1 MLSTVDQTN
10 ALVVLPTARRR
21 RSRAAGEQSVVTTGP
36 GARNA
41 TAASPPGAPV
51 RPAYGG
57 PSTAVFRTAPSR
69 PRAPLGADRVD
80 VDVLR
85 IVSDPRTPTYVTV
98 YANGRRRY
106 SYWRPIDPATGTG
119 GCYAALPTAECDE
132 LHAAGRITLGEPVV
146 DPHRTTYRV
155 RAAARVQPPVSIR
168 VTKER
173 RRAA

>member
-1 MLSTVDQTN
+1 MLSTVDQAN

-21 RSRAAGEQSVVTTGP
+21 RSRVTGDQGAAPTGP
-36 GARNA
+36 GARHA
-41 TAASPPGAPV
+41 TAVSPPGAPIGG
-51 RPAYGG
+51 PARRG
-57 PSTAVFRTAPSR
+57 PSTSVLRTAPSR
-69 PRAPLGADRVD
+69 PRAPLGADR

-155 RAAARVQPPVSIR
+155 RTAARVQQPVSVR
-168 VTKER
+168 AAKER
-173 RRAA
+173 RYAA

>member
-1 MLSTVDQTN
+1 MLSTVDQAN

-21 RSRAAGEQSVVTTGP
+21 RPRTAAEQIASTTGP
-36 GARNA
+36 GTRAA
-41 TAASPPGAPV
+41 TTSGPPGAPAG
-51 RPAYGG
+51 RARGG
-57 PSTAVFRTAPSR
+57 PSTAALRTAPSR
-69 PRAPLGADRVD
+69 SRAPLGADR

-106 SYWRPIDPATGTG
+106 SYWRPLDSATGMG

-146 DPHRTTYRV
+146 DPNRTTYRV
-155 RAAARVQPPVSIR
+155 RPAARVQPPVSIR
-168 VTKER
+168 VARER